1 MNTNQQAEIE
11 ELFRRINKSIQKNS
25 KQKISEDDLNKV
37 RAYVVQSKY
46 PFLLILSVFLG
57 QRPLQ
62 AVRLLQKEREERDTD
77 ENFTTQ
83 KEDII
88 ARARDLDAQR
98 TKYKEEKQLMIDEVS
113 EQTSQLQLYSLK
125 RKMEEEKLQKEKKEI
140 GNKRD
145 DIDKL
150 QLQLQSTEVELKDK
164 EDDLKRHEI
173 FSSFLQSVVND
184 KSGDNEGFSEIIDL
198 QNRFI
203 SLKDENKQLMK
214 RKALIN
220 QNMEEARAQ
229 EKEKLNQ
236 LKNTLY
242 D

>member
-1 MNTNQQAEIE
+1 MLSRVSTILCIE
-11 ELFRRINKSIQKNS
+11 
-25 KQKISEDDLNKV
+25 LN
-37 RAYVVQSKY
+37 
-46 PFLLILSVFLG
+46 LG

-88 ARARDLDAQR
+88 AKARELDKQR
-98 TKYKEEKQLMIDEVS
+98 TEYKEQKQAMIDEVS

-125 RKMEEEKLQKEKKEI
+125 RKMEEEKLQKEQKEI
-140 GNKRD
+140 AQKRD
-145 DIDKL
+145 EIDRL
-150 QLQLQSTEVELKDK
+150 QTNLHKTEQELKDK
-164 EDDLKRHEI
+164 QEDLDRHKI
-173 FSSFLQSVVND
+173 FSTFLQSVVND

-214 RKALIN
+214 RKAHIN
-220 QNMEEARAQ
+220 QLMEEARAQ
-229 EKEKLNQ
+229 EKDKLNQ

>member
-1 MNTNQQAEIE
+1 
-11 ELFRRINKSIQKNS
+11 
-25 KQKISEDDLNKV
+25 
-37 RAYVVQSKY
+37 
-46 PFLLILSVFLG
+46 
-57 QRPLQ
+57 
-62 AVRLLQKEREERDTD
+62 
-77 ENFTTQ
+77 
-83 KEDII
+83 
-88 ARARDLDAQR
+88 
-98 TKYKEEKQLMIDEVS
+98 MIDEVS